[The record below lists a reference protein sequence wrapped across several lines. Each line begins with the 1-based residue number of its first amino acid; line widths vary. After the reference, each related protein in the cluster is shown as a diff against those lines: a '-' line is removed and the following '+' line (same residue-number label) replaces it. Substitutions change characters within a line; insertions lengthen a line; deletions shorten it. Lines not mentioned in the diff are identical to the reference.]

1 MTPLQT
7 SIDFPLADRDGRP
20 SGVLP
25 GADWDGRLERRV
37 LRADREGRLTG
48 ALFPPMPHGKLG
60 VRKIGAW
67 KNAAPPTLQ
76 LGTAQWPDR

>member
-7 SIDFPLADRDGRP
+7 SIDFPLADRDGRR

-37 LRADREGRLTG
+37 LHADWERRLIG
-48 ALFPPMPHGKLG
+48 APPPCPHGKLG

-67 KNAAPPTLQ
+67 KNDAPPTLQ
-76 LGTAQWPDR
+76 LGTAQWPGR

>member
-7 SIDFPLADRDGRP
+7 SIDFPLADRDGRR

-25 GADWDGRLERRV
+25 GAGW
-37 LRADREGRLTG
+37 EGRLTR

-60 VRKIGAW
+60 VGKIGA
-67 KNAAPPTLQ
+67 
-76 LGTAQWPDR
+76 